1 VTDVTDEFT
10 TTAAFAAGASPDAL
24 LVLDREGRLT
34 YANAAL
40 GRLLGT
46 DPADLLGKTID
57 DAVELRDAEGNGWW
71 RCGEK
76 LRGMRGVRGVP
87 SRPLTLV
94 SGTAERLVDLAA
106 SFERGPDGKVT
117 RTVVTLRD
125 AAARRRSEA
134 AQSELISTLAHEL
147 RSPLTSV
154 KGFSATMLARWER
167 FNDEQKL
174 HMLTTINTD
183 ADRVTRLIKE
193 LLDVSRIDAG
203 RLEVNRRMID
213 IEPIVRGIAERL
225 HVTDGTRELV
235 IRFPDDFPEVYADGD
250 KIEQVLLNLVENAVR
265 YTDEGTV
272 QITGTAT
279 ADAVEVGVRDAG
291 PGIPADKLPQLF
303 TKFSKLRDHP
313 GATAGTGLGLYISK
327 GIVDAHGGR
336 MWAES
341 GPGAGTEIR
350 FRLPR
355 GGLELAGIE

>member
-1 VTDVTDEFT
+1 
-10 TTAAFAAGASPDAL
+10 
-24 LVLDREGRLT
+24 
-34 YANAAL
+34 
-40 GRLLGT
+40 
-46 DPADLLGKTID
+46 
-57 DAVELRDAEGNGWW
+57 
-71 RCGEK
+71 
-76 LRGMRGVRGVP
+76 
-87 SRPLTLV
+87 
-94 SGTAERLVDLAA
+94 
-106 SFERGPDGKVT
+106 
-117 RTVVTLRD
+117 
-125 AAARRRSEA
+125 
-134 AQSELISTLAHEL
+134 
-147 RSPLTSV
+147 
-154 KGFSATMLARWER
+154 
-167 FNDEQKL
+167 
-174 HMLTTINTD
+174 
-183 ADRVTRLIKE
+183 
-193 LLDVSRIDAG
+193 
-203 RLEVNRRMID
+203 MID

-272 QITGTAT
+272 QITGTVT

-341 GPGAGTEIR
+341 EPGAGTEIR